1 MKLKMSILGQPA
13 EPKMTKKDR
22 NCLDCVCQTFFLCSS
37 TVEVNGSTDA
47 L

>member
-1 MKLKMSILGQPA
+1 MELEMSILGQPT

-22 NCLDCVCQTFFLCSS
+22 NFLHCVCQTFFLCSS